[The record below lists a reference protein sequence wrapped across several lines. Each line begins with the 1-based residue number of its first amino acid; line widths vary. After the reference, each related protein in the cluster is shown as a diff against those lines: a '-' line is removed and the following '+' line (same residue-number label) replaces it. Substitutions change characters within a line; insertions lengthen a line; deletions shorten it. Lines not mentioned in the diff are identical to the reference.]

1 MPSISLAPICE
12 AVRANLP
19 LLTTML
25 SPSTNACV
33 VRMTPIK
40 GMKRYRYDPYRANVI
55 APSPLSCAKT
65 EVVAAIAETVSDMPE
80 ESNVFGVLPE
90 PTMTM
95 PMPMSMPMPV
105 MPMMPYPT
113 YAYDMSSYYGAYM
126 PPVVVGAVPA
136 SMPYFANYNAFY
148 GADASLASSIASVPS
163 TTAPTRV
170 PSPVPP
176 IAEAAIRRGVAPL
189 AVDGAPSSEAGD
201 DVLSECGAESEA
213 PSVEAVTRF
222 VSIKFKYET
231 FTYST
236 PFPLSVGENVVVE
249 GDRGIHMGVVTGVN
263 VAAPADGQEPARV
276 VRRPSAKDAQ
286 LWESLCA
293 KAAVATTFA
302 QDSVKD
308 LALTK
313 LMRVT
318 DAEYQLDQ
326 NKLTIF
332 FRSELLVDFRKLQRV
347 LFKEFRCRVWL
358 VNLDEVLDGVVL
370 KKGPWSKMC

>member
-19 LLTTML
+19 LLTSIM

-55 APSPLSCAKT
+55 APSPVSCAKAET
-65 EVVAAIAETVSDMPE
+65 VAAVAETVSDMPE
-80 ESNVFGVLPE
+80 ESTAFGVLPE
-90 PTMTM
+90 PTMAVQM
-95 PMPMSMPMPV
+95 QMQMPV
-105 MPMMPYPT
+105 MPMMQYPM
-113 YAYDMSSYYGAYM
+113 YSYDMSSYYASYM
-126 PPVVVGAVPA
+126 PPVVVGALP
-136 SMPYFANYNAFY
+136 SMPYYVGYNVNY
-148 GADASLASSIASVPS
+148 GAEASLASSFASVPS

-176 IAEAAIRRGVAPL
+176 IAEVAVRRGVAPL
-189 AVDGAPSSEAGD
+189 AVDGAPCSEAGD
-201 DVLSECGAESEA
+201 EVLSECGAESEA
-213 PSVEAVTRF
+213 ASVETVTRF

-236 PFPLSVGENVVVE
+236 PFPLSIGENVVVE
-249 GDRGIHMGVVTGVN
+249 GDRGIHMGVVTAVN

-302 QDSVKD
+302 QESVKD
-308 LALTK
+308 LALSK
-313 LMRVT
+313 LMRVA